1 LQANRINNGGDMS
14 LGVLF
19 QRWFCK
25 IRTWR
30 KSA

>member
-1 LQANRINNGGDMS
+1 VNGINNGGDMS

-25 IRTWR
+25 IRT
-30 KSA
+30 

>member
-1 LQANRINNGGDMS
+1 VNRINNGGDMS

-25 IRTWR
+25 IRT
-30 KSA
+30 

>member
-25 IRTWR
+25 IRT
-30 KSA
+30 